1 MQVRQR
7 GAGSAAAVADLREGL
22 AQMTCAALY
31 KHAVAIGIE
40 GAGTVDAAMESA
52 AAPKAALMQLCVDA
66 IQEPRTPAPPAAP
79 DDPRE
84 GR

>member
-40 GAGTVDAAMESA
+40 GAGTDAAMESA
-52 AAPKAALMQLCVDA
+52 APKAALTQLCVDA
-66 IQEPRTPAPPAAP
+66 IQEPPTPAPPAAR